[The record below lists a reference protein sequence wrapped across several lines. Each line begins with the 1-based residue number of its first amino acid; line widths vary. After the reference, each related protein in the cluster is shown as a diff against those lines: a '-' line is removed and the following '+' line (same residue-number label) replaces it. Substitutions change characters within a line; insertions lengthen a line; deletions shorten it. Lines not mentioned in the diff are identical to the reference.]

1 VKNLKRP
8 ISIIIHQLYLKQFI
22 ALGLVIALTLLLMSI
37 LQGCA
42 RIGFGSR
49 SSSMTIAAVGDTN
62 GYNSLLDPK
71 EDPLR
76 EVKSLLK
83 DNDIF
88 IFNYEGVILSNEPTP
103 GTCHRF
109 PRQSL
114 FYTVSPIANF
124 LRSADHTIATLAN
137 NHVLDCGSYG
147 IRETIRKLESSRIQP
162 VGAGNNSYEACEPI
176 LLHIK
181 RYKIALVA
189 YLANKTDTFSA
200 NVNRAGSAS
209 WDECNG
215 KGQIEKLKAEG
226 YIVVAS
232 LHLHLARGWTE
243 SSPQIHVDLVKRVLD
258 AGADVVIAHG
268 PHVPQGILQTNGRLA
283 MLSIGNF
290 LFHPDYK
297 MPRKAHRSFLAKVTI
312 SPDGLTLKL
321 VPLILDD
328 SGSPRIPSPDEA
340 SAILSN
346 IVRLSA
352 ELGTEVIVRENA
364 GYVKVKREW

>member
-1 VKNLKRP
+1 VKNLRHPK
-8 ISIIIHQLYLKQFI
+8 SIIIHQLYLKQFI

-42 RIGFGSR
+42 GIGVASR
-49 SSSMTIAAVGDTN
+49 SPSITIAAVGDTN
-62 GYNSLLDPK
+62 GYNSLLDIR
-71 EDPLR
+71 EDPLK

-103 GTCHRF
+103 GMCHRF

-114 FYTVSPIANF
+114 FYTLSPIANF
-124 LRSADHTIATLAN
+124 LRSADHTVATLAN
-137 NHVLDCGSYG
+137 NHILDCGHYG
-147 IRETIRKLESSRIQP
+147 IRDTIRELKSRGIQT

-189 YLANKTDTFSA
+189 YLANRTDRFSA

-209 WDECNG
+209 WDECKG
-215 KGQIEKLKAEG
+215 KKQIEELKAEG

-232 LHLHLARGWTE
+232 LHLHLARGWTD

-283 MLSIGNF
+283 ILSVGNF
-290 LFHPDYK
+290 LFHPDYR
-297 MPRKAHRSFLAKVTI
+297 MPRKAHRSFVAKLTI
-312 SPDGLTLKL
+312 YPDGLTLKL
-321 VPLILDD
+321 VPLILDG

-346 IVRLSA
+346 IVSLSA
-352 ELGTEVIVRENA
+352 ELGTEVIVHENT